1 MTWTYVQ
8 RTGSLLHNGF
18 LVGSGYAGRYTGKNN
33 PEMQDVKDTG
43 PLPCGWYT
51 ILPAYDHPRLG
62 PLTMNLIP
70 DAGNEMFGR
79 KDFRIHPERIDPPA
93 GLASEGCIVQSR
105 PVRMHVDKLVRA
117 GDARLQVIAETPGEP
132 T

>member
-33 PEMQDVKDTG
+33 PDMQSVHETG

-51 ILPAYDHPRLG
+51 IGPAYEHPTLG
-62 PLTMNLIP
+62 PVTMNLTP
-70 DAGNEMFGR
+70 DASNEMFGR
-79 KDFRIHPERIDPPA
+79 SEFRMHGDSA
-93 GLASEGCIVQSR
+93 QHMGMASKGCIVQSR
-105 PVRMHVDKLVRA
+105 VVREHVDSLAKA
-117 GDARLQVIAETPGEP
+117 GDNRLQVVAETPGERL